1 MTDGF
6 LMVKEGKADACACD
20 INNGQLY
27 ADANGGLAIANEFR
41 FKIDESTQG
50 TRVGIPLGETELT
63 DFVNQCI
70 DELLAEGKT
79 NQWYEEYSEY
89 ARSLG
94 LDAN

>member
-1 MTDGF
+1 M
-6 LMVKEGKADACACD
+6 
-20 INNGQLY
+20 
-27 ADANGGLAIANEFR
+27 
-41 FKIDESTQG
+41 
-50 TRVGIPLGETELT
+50 GIPLGETELT

-79 NQWYEEYSEY
+79 NQWYQEYSEY